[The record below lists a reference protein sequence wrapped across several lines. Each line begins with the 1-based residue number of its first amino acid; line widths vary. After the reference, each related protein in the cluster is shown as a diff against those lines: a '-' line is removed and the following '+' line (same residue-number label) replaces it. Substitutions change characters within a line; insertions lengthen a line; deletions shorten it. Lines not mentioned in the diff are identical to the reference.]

1 MQKELSNAADVV
13 GNYNEIPTA
22 ISSEVFVCT
31 IYNYA
36 FFFFI
41 GNGLCFLSNESLFS
55 LLKR

>member
-36 FFFFI
+36 FF
-41 GNGLCFLSNESLFS
+41 S
-55 LLKR
+55 LLVRAFAF